1 MRVELI
7 TVGDELLLGFTI
19 DGNAA
24 FLAREL
30 SALGIGV
37 GRRVSVGDDPAEI
50 TAAVIDSLSRA
61 EGVIVTGGLGP
72 TSDDVTRPGVA
83 AAFGRRL
90 RRDEAIVARL
100 REMWRE
106 RGRPGELPAANLS
119 QALVPEGGRVLP
131 NDHGTAPGLWL
142 EREDKRWAAMLPG
155 VPREMRLMFT
165 LHLRPLL
172 LQRAGRTAVIK
183 SVTVRTTG
191 VAESQ
196 LPELLGDLV
205 AGAPAVSLAYLP
217 SPDGVDL
224 RLTVRGHPPAES
236 EHLLE
241 TTAALLRGRL
251 GDCVYAGETT
261 DLAEIVV
268 DACRRKRVTLA
279 VAESCTGG
287 LLGARLTAVP
297 GASDVFRGG
306 IIAYDNDVKSETLGV
321 PTALIEEHGAVSE
334 PVVISMSA
342 GARTVAGADLGVA
355 ITGIAGPS
363 GGTPAKP
370 VGTVWLALAD
380 RAAATSRQVRLN
392 GDRNEIRYR
401 ATQAALELIRRKLAG

>member
-7 TVGDELLLGFTI
+7 TVGDELLLGFTV

-24 FLAREL
+24 FLAREV
-30 SALGIGV
+30 SAMGIGV
-37 GRRVSVGDDPAEI
+37 GRRVSVGDDAAEI
-50 TAAVIDSLSRA
+50 TAAVLESLSRA
-61 EGVIVTGGLGP
+61 DGVIVTGGLGP

-90 RRDEAIVARL
+90 RRDDAIVTRL
-100 REMWRE
+100 REMWRG
-106 RGRPGELPAANLS
+106 RGRAGELPAANLS

-131 NDHGTAPGLWL
+131 NDHGTAPGVWL
-142 EREDKRWAAMLPG
+142 ERDDSRWAAMLPG
-155 VPREMRLMFT
+155 VPREMRMMFAE
-165 LHLRPLL
+165 HLRPILQ
-172 LQRAGRTAVIK
+172 QRAGRTAVIR

-196 LPELLGDLV
+196 LPELLGDL
-205 AGAPAVSLAYLP
+205 AGGVPAVSLAYLP
-217 SPDGVDL
+217 STDGVDL
-224 RLTVRGHPPAES
+224 RLTVRGHPLSES
-236 EHLLE
+236 EHLLH
-241 TTAALLRGRL
+241 TTAAMLRTRL
-251 GDCVYAGETT
+251 GDCVYADGEI
-261 DLAEIVV
+261 DLAEVVV
-268 DACRRKRVTLA
+268 DACRGKRLTLA

-287 LLGARLTAVP
+287 LLGARLTAIP

-306 IIAYDNDVKSETLGV
+306 VIAYDNDVKSETLGV
-321 PTALIEEHGAVSE
+321 PAALIEEHGAVSE

-355 ITGIAGPS
+355 ITGVAGPS
-363 GGTPAKP
+363 GGTTEKP

-380 RAAATSRQVRLN
+380 RAAVTSRHIRFF

-401 ATQAALELIRRKLAG
+401 ASQAALELIRRKLAG